1 MTSTKRKKRKP
12 SSTLLSRRQHPQSI
26 AAPSDKPFPSKLSR
40 RLIRSHHTTQKRIQQ
55 ALQQNDSATATALS
69 TSLASAGGLTAY
81 QRASVSGQSSKR
93 GGDSSKVLVDWFHEL
108 NINLNPTTSHKP
120 HPNGD
125 STNYNPND
133 EHARPRPRLLEIGCL
148 SPSNAI
154 HAFFPRTRRTLMDL
168 NSLHPEILKQDF
180 MTFPVPA
187 GDPFSNPALHD
198 DTPPTGNPA
207 GEAKEACDEGY
218 DIISCSLVL
227 NYVPTPAGRGDML
240 KRIARF
246 AAHNY
251 QSRRRLLPFHQQHV
265 DNSNGSSDVG
275 GSGDGN
281 AAVFPALFLV
291 LPAPCVMNSR
301 YLTEDHLQRIMAS
314 LGYELLRRKVS
325 PKLAYYLW
333 RYVDNG
339 TGGTFKKVELRP
351 GGKRNNFAIVVE

>member
-1 MTSTKRKKRKP
+1 MPSTKRKKRKP
-12 SSTLLSRRQHPQSI
+12 TSTLLSRRQSSI
-26 AAPSDKPFPSKLSR
+26 AIPSDKPLPSKLSR
-40 RLIRSHHTTQKRIQQ
+40 RLIRSHHTTQKRIHQ
-55 ALQQNDSATATALS
+55 ALQQNDTATATALTS
-69 TSLASAGGLTAY
+69 TLASTGGLAAY

-93 GGDSSKVLVDWFHEL
+93 GGDSSKVLVDWFLELNL
-108 NINLNPTTSHKP
+108 NINVSHNPQSDGSTTA
-120 HPNGD
+120 NNN
-125 STNYNPND
+125 TNTND

-187 GDPFSNPALHD
+187 GPPAL
-198 DTPPTGNPA
+198 PPTGITSTSNTAAA
-207 GEAKEACDEGY
+207 GEVCEEACEEGY

-246 AAHNY
+246 AAHNLH
-251 QSRRRLLPFHQQHV
+251 RRTLHQQPV
-265 DNSNGSSDVG
+265 DNSNGTSSGNTTNGNGSDSG
-275 GSGDGN
+275 GN
-281 AAVFPALFLV
+281 AVFPALFLV
-291 LPAPCVMNSR
+291 LPAPCVTNSR

-314 LGYELLRRKVS
+314 LGYELLRRKLS

-333 RYVDNG
+333 RYVGNG